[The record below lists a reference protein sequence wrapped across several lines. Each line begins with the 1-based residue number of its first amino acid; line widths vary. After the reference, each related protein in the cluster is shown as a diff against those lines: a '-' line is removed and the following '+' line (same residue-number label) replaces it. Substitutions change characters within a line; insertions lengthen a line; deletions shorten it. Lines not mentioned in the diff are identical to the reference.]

1 MMDNRD
7 QFEYF
12 FRVQEIVSALP
23 VEHYVFQDTRSIN
36 SSNCE
41 CIDSIHIGE
50 VAYQRLFLAILERNQ
65 DSLLKKYL
73 NEGLLRSSVD
83 RFKGRVLA
91 IFETD
96 KGKFNYPEKDFLRI
110 GCQKEK

>member
-1 MMDNRD
+1 
-7 QFEYF
+7 
-12 FRVQEIVSALP
+12 VQGVVSALP
-23 VEHYVFQDTRSIN
+23 VENYFFQGTRSIS

-50 VAYQRLFLAILERNQ
+50 VAYQRLFLTILERNPE
-65 DSLLKKYL
+65 SLLKQYL
-73 NEGLLRSSVD
+73 NEGLLKSSVD
-83 RFKGRVLA
+83 RFQGKVLA